1 MPSRV
6 ERHECTMTER
16 NGTGNGDM
24 KKQNKNR
31 NKEKEM
37 GNKRSIVI
45 EDGTPGE
52 KDSYKE
58 ADGQAMNG
66 SSSNKDT
73 GKTTDATSVESGT
86 GRTASASEA
95 EAAAASAAATA
106 TKTAKTADT
115 EAASTKGTAAES
127 SEKEEKGTTDTNS
140 KAASQDNLTEQLA
153 EKEKLCK
160 DYLDKLQ
167 RNAAE
172 FDNYKKRT
180 QREKEAL
187 YQDAVADVIASFL
200 PIVDSLERAA
210 TAADSADEHTTSM
223 AEGIQL
229 IEKQIKEVLK
239 KYDVSAME
247 GVGATFD
254 PNFHNAVMHVEDD
267 TLDKS
272 VIAEEFLKGYLCKDR
287 VVRHSMVK
295 VAN

>member
-1 MPSRV
+1 
-6 ERHECTMTER
+6 
-16 NGTGNGDM
+16 M

-45 EDGTPGE
+45 EDGTSGE
-52 KDSYKE
+52 KDSEKE
-58 ADGQAMNG
+58 VNGKTGEGNVSDSQAMNG

>member
-1 MPSRV
+1 
-6 ERHECTMTER
+6 
-16 NGTGNGDM
+16 M
-24 KKQNKNR
+24 KKQNNKNR
-31 NKEKEM
+31 NKEKET

-45 EDGTPGE
+45 EGGTPGE
-52 KDSYKE
+52 KDSDKE
-58 ADGQAMNG
+58 AEGKTGKGNFAESQAMNG
-66 SSSNKDT
+66 SGSNLGAGRT
-73 GKTTDATSVESGT
+73 ADATSAESGF
-86 GRTASASEA
+86 GK
-95 EAAAASAAATA
+95 AATE
-106 TKTAKTADT
+106 TAAET
-115 EAASTKGTAAES
+115 EAASTKGTTAES
-127 SEKEEKGTTDTNS
+127 SAKEEKGTTDTNS
-140 KAASQDNLTEQLA
+140 KAASLNSLTEQLA

-187 YQDAVADVIASFL
+187 YQDAVTDVIASFL
-200 PIVDSLERAA
+200 PIVDNLERAA
-210 TAADSADEHTTSM
+210 TAADSGEEHTTSM
-223 AEGIQL
+223 IEGIQL

-247 GVGATFD
+247 GVGAAFD

-267 TLDKS
+267 TLEKS